1 MRTARLVGMA
11 CIVLAQVA
19 SGAGPAIL
27 DRAAGEIGQ
36 RLYLQGVLPSGAPL
50 EGAQPGV
57 GVTLQGADAACVN
70 CHQRSGLGSHEGSAW
85 MPPVTGAR
93 LFSPRLLNA
102 HEREMAEMGG
112 PHGARGAYTEST
124 LARAIRSGLDSE
136 GRPFSELMP
145 RYALDD
151 AAMAAL
157 TTYLKQLSTHRP
169 SGIAGA
175 VVHLATVV
183 TPNAD
188 PVKRRA
194 VLDVLQ
200 HFVTER
206 NAAPMKPG
214 LLLGTAG
221 TPGQTGALRLSNR
234 HWQLHVWTLTG
245 TPDSWTTQLDRE
257 FAAQPVF
264 ALLSGVGGRDWAPV
278 HEFCERHGVPCFFP
292 EVDVPVVTDQDFY
305 SVYFSRGVLLEAQLI
320 ANSIAAAGTPTGLT
334 AVHQIYRHGD
344 SGEVAAEALAKELAA
359 TKFAVSSEALPTAAT
374 ARVLRETVG
383 RVSAGSILVLWLRSS
398 DVAALAGSGPPT
410 SRIYLSGLMSGG
422 EYAPLPAS
430 WRAHTKLS
438 YPFEVPQRRGVQ
450 LDYQLGWFALRH
462 IPIVDM
468 QAEADTFLACTLLT
482 DAFKLMAQDVSA
494 PYLIEQLHG
503 LLEHRTLTGYYP
515 RLALASG
522 QRFASKGGYIVH
534 FQAPQGTALVADTS
548 WTVP

>member
-1 MRTARLVGMA
+1 MA

-27 DRAAGEIGQ
+27 DRATGELGQ

-57 GVTLQGADAACVN
+57 GVTLRGADAACVN

-85 MPPVTGAR
+85 IPPVTGAH

-112 PHGARGAYTEST
+112 PHGARGAYTEGT

-157 TTYLKQLSTHRP
+157 MAYLKQLSTHRP

-194 VLDVLQ
+194 VLEVLQ

-221 TPGQTGALRLSNR
+221 TPGQTGALGLANR

-245 TPDSWTTQLDRE
+245 TPDSWTKQLDRE

-278 HEFCERHGVPCFFP
+278 HDFCERHGVPCFFP
-292 EVDVPVVTDQDFY
+292 EVDVPVVTNQDFY

-320 ANSIAAAGTPTGLT
+320 AHSIAAAGTPTGLT

-344 SGEVAAEALAKELAA
+344 SGEAAAEALAKELAA
-359 TKFAVSSEALPTAAT
+359 TKFAVSSEAVPTAAT

-398 DVAALAGSGPPT
+398 DVAELVGSGPPT

-430 WRAHTKLS
+430 WRAHTRLS
-438 YPFEVPQRRGVQ
+438 YPFELPQRRGVQ
-450 LDYQLGWFALRH
+450 LDYQLGWFAFRH
-462 IPIVDM
+462 IPIVDR
-468 QAEADTFLACTLLT
+468 QAQADTFLACTLLT
-482 DAFKLMAQDVSA
+482 DAFKLMAEDVSA

-515 RLALASG
+515 RLALARG
-522 QRFASKGGYIVH
+522 QRFASKGGYLVH
-534 FQAPQGTALVADTS
+534 FQAPQGTALVADTA